1 MGRKAAGVLFLV
13 LAIFAP
19 ARLSGQDVFV
29 PLLVE
34 GPRISRTAFTNWESI
49 ELAYTVRWMDGYE
62 PILAEL
68 KPEAM
73 SFGILELDPAWA
85 EETDIK
91 NERKFEKENYFDI
104 TYHLRYM
111 GEKKGEVVV
120 AGPKF
125 AYRDLLA
132 SNSTVQYF
140 PTQEFKLAYGTVLTS
155 DAEDIKEEFD
165 LGSYQTAAMLW
176 KVSAVVVI
184 LAGVFGTFVLVFFK
198 PVPVSLAQSETDA
211 PTPVAGRNIDPA
223 AMVLKLEQD
232 IIWLRTHVLN
242 GNQEKAKSAL
252 GAVCNGLKDVIRFY
266 VPAIGPGVDTSEMAP
281 LILAI
286 PHRWERERFLRVHE
300 ALESMEDALFKYPD
314 GFEGYLP
321 ALEEKAETLSFVAK
335 DFRPW
340 PMYWRRLKHR
350 LIRKVRIPKIRIPKW
365 RKP

>member
-1 MGRKAAGVLFLV
+1 MDRKAASVLFLA

-19 ARLSGQDVFV
+19 ARLSGQEVFV
-29 PLLVE
+29 PLRVE

-49 ELAYTVRWMDGYE
+49 ELAYTVGWMDGYE

-140 PTQEFKLAYGTVLTS
+140 PTQEFKLVYDTVLTS

-184 LAGVFGTFVLVFFK
+184 LAGVIGTFVLVFFR
-198 PVPVSLAQSETDA
+198 PVPAPLATN
-211 PTPVAGRNIDPA
+211 VAGAGAPQAADTKVDPA
-223 AMVLKLEQD
+223 KVIGELEAN
-232 IIWLRTHVLN
+232 IAK
-242 GNQEKAKSAL
+242 GNF
-252 GAVCNGLKDVIRFY
+252 GAVCNGLADVIRAY
-266 VPAIGPGVDTSEMAP
+266 APGINPGMTSKEMTASV
-281 LILAI
+281 LSISNE
-286 PHRWERERFLRVHE
+286 WEKNQLLRIHVALCDIEDHLFVGGDDVSKVEYHMSHLVATIREL
-300 ALESMEDALFKYPD
+300 
-314 GFEGYLP
+314 
-321 ALEEKAETLSFVAK
+321 
-335 DFRPW
+335 RPW
-340 PMYWRRLKHR
+340 SVYWHRRLFNLKQKLVKPFSPLNR
-350 LIRKVRIPKIRIPKW
+350 LIHW